1 MKKEKRKKRSLFWL
15 EVRTMLGLQKI
26 IQFLLQPTT
35 WQVVSDGG
43 MDPQFFFP
51 LLTTSHV
58 AFFFCVVFLTFSLV
72 IRKKSEIIFNST
84 IFNYQKTLMYIFH
97 DHTSSIIWV
106 EAFMVILGHV

>member
-43 MDPQFFFP
+43 MDPPFFFFHYSQ
-51 LLTTSHV
+51 LAMWH
-58 AFFFCVVFLTFSLV
+58 FFLVVFLTFSLV

>member
-43 MDPQFFFP
+43 MDPPFFFP

-58 AFFFCVVFLTFSLV
+58 AFFFFCGVSNIFFGY
-72 IRKKSEIIFNST
+72 KK
-84 IFNYQKTLMYIFH
+84 KK
-97 DHTSSIIWV
+97 
-106 EAFMVILGHV
+106 